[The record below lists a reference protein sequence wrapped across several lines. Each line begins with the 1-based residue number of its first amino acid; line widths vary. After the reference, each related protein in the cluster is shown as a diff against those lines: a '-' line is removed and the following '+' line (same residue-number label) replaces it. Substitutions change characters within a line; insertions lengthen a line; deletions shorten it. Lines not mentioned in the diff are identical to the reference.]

1 MTLERL
7 HNYRLLLVEREQIK
21 ALLADVE
28 ERKREL
34 WAAATSLGGMGD
46 GMPRAHNAGHPDSKL
61 INYVDAHAQ
70 AEANHAAL
78 VERYRKKLME
88 LDAEQL
94 AIEQAVDA
102 LPMREANVIRAKY
115 IEGLKV
121 NEICDKLNY
130 SRRTVFRLLE
140 TAEELLARI

>member
-21 ALLADVE
+21 ALIAEAE
-28 ERKREL
+28 ERRREL
-34 WAAATSLGGMGD
+34 WAAAVSLGGCGD
-46 GMPRAHNAGHPDSKL
+46 GMPHVRAGHPDSKL
-61 INYVDAHAQ
+61 VNYVDARDQ
-70 AEANHAAL
+70 AEANHLAL
-78 VERYRKKLME
+78 VARYRAKLIE

-102 LPMREANVIRAKY
+102 LPVREASIIRAKY

-140 TAEELLARI
+140 SAEELLARV